1 MRVTT
6 CQTFA
11 RAGFDSPEVTL
22 LGPDA
27 ISPLSRY
34 AALIA
39 QAPVIQLAPPVAR
52 ELGLREGQIV
62 QGTFTSQSEGLELQ
76 IGDKRFMLSR
86 NPGWPADGDPRWF
99 RYERTPEG
107 WGLRS
112 LAPGAL
118 TPGTHATG
126 LTSGVGLA
134 GQAAPAVP
142 AAPSTNPA
150 TEPTALPSTRLLS
163 LLSRPPGLSNLAHI
177 LTPGV
182 LESTLRA
189 AGVNDRVLLQAIA
202 ISRLRVDALSAEG
215 VRQAVVASGLW
226 GEALLAAGRQL
237 PMQDLKSLLRFVA
250 RAMSARAASAGGV
263 EQAVDDI
270 ERNQIEALQAQT
282 DQRQAFT
289 VMLPFAEVPP
299 ATVKFERGNR
309 SGRGAAQGYTID
321 LHLAPAALGD
331 VWLKTTVTGQ
341 QVDVTVWTA
350 RPEVA
355 KLAQRAGEELAV
367 ELADAGL
374 RLGAFNVLAQARPD
388 TSSSVDAA
396 AHQLPV
402 GSLPINRL
410 VDVRA

>member
-1 MRVTT
+1 
-6 CQTFA
+6 
-11 RAGFDSPEVTL
+11 L

-52 ELGLREGQIV
+52 ELGLREGQVV

-107 WGLRS
+107 WGLRT
-112 LAPGAL
+112 LPTGAHVPGVQ
-118 TPGTHATG
+118 
-126 LTSGVGLA
+126 TSGLMPGVGVA
-134 GQAAPAVP
+134 GSAASTAPA
-142 AAPSTNPA
+142 AALPNPA
-150 TEPTALPSTRLLS
+150 TESTALPSTRLLN

-182 LESTLRA
+182 LESTLRH
-189 AGVNDRVLLQAIA
+189 AGVNDRVLLQALA

-215 VRQAVVASGLW
+215 VRQAVMASGLW

-250 RAMSARAASAGGV
+250 RALSARTASAGGV
-263 EQAVDDI
+263 EQAIDDI

-299 ATVKFERGNR
+299 ATVKFERGSR
-309 SGRGAAQGYTID
+309 SGRGAPQGYTID
-321 LHLAPAALGD
+321 VHLAPAALGD
-331 VWLKTTVTGQ
+331 VWLKTIVTGQ
-341 QVDVTVWTA
+341 QVDLTVWTA

-374 RLGAFNVLAQARPD
+374 RLGAFNVMAQARVD
-388 TSSSVDAA
+388 ASTSSDAG

-402 GSLPINRL
+402 SSLPLNRL